1 MRKGIYYILLILF
14 FIALGPLAGKAMA
27 GQLEDLE
34 ARIEVNE
41 ARLDDNESNFK
52 TFMDVGGYF
61 DVMYVMTD
69 QDATADKFRVHHLN
83 LQLAKELSEGWS
95 FFTEIEYEDGPKIEF
110 DDNDQIEE
118 ASGALMVE
126 TMYVDAEVNHYVT
139 LRMGRYLDPA
149 GIWTV
154 NHYAPFVP
162 TMVKPLLVGK
172 VFPSTLDG
180 LQAFGSKPLGSSYT
194 GEYKLYTGNGFGEPG
209 KLDSNSNKAAGG
221 SFNLKFL
228 SLYDLNI
235 GLSAYRDS
243 DTSDT
248 KIDALGA
255 DVQFRVKSFAFQ
267 GEYANAERETKTN
280 VNTRRAGWY
289 AQGIYDI
296 KKVSLIYRYD
306 TYRDTAEANRD
317 HDTNTV
323 AINYHFT
330 PNIVAKLEHNMHKLT
345 TTEDFNQTIAT
356 LAVFLGK

>member
-1 MRKGIYYILLILF
+1 MRERSYYILLILF
-14 FIALGPLAGKAMA
+14 FIAAGPFAGKAMA
-27 GQLEDLE
+27 GQLEDLQE
-34 ARIEVNE
+34 RIEINE
-41 ARLDDNESNFK
+41 ARLDDAEGKSK
-52 TFMDVGGYF
+52 AFMEIGGYF
-61 DVMYVMTD
+61 DVMYVMTYKNN
-69 QDATADKFRVHHLN
+69 TADKFRVHHLN

-95 FFTEIEYEDGPKIEF
+95 FFTEIEYEDGPKFEF
-110 DDNDQIEE
+110 DDGAIEE
-118 ASGALMVE
+118 ANGGLMVE
-126 TMYVDAEVNHYVT
+126 TMYVDAEVNDYLT

-162 TMVKPLLVGK
+162 TMVKPQLVGK
-172 VFPSTLDG
+172 IFPTTLDG
-180 LQAFGSKPLGSSYT
+180 LQAFGSKPLGSNYT

-228 SLYDLNI
+228 ALYDLNI
-235 GLSAYRDS
+235 GISAYRDS

-248 KIDALGA
+248 KIDAIGT

-267 GEYANAERETKTN
+267 GEYANAERETTAN

-306 TYRDTAEANRD
+306 TYRDTALTNRD

-345 TTEDFNQTIAT
+345 TAEDYNQTIAT
-356 LAVFLGK
+356 LAVFIGK